1 MTEQNYR
8 VRIKLGEVE
17 IEVEGDEEFV
27 EKHVE
32 EFRKEMPKI
41 AKELPPKERVIPPE
55 IQKEKVELGKL
66 SLAEFYKQK
75 QPRDDIEVAIVIAYY
90 LISFEER
97 EEFTNQEIKEEANK
111 LGYKLSN
118 PADTL
123 KRAASGKKAYVRK
136 IEKGK
141 WTLTL
146 EGRNFVE
153 KELPK
158 RSEE

>member
-8 VRIKLGEVE
+8 IKIKLGEVE
-17 IEVEGDEEFV
+17 IEAQGDREFV
-27 EKHVE
+27 EKHID
-32 EFRKEMPKI
+32 EFKKEMPRI
-41 AKELPPKERVIPPE
+41 AKELPSKEITSEIPRERIKPE
-55 IQKEKVELGKL
+55 EL

-75 QPRDDIEVAIVIAYY
+75 RPKDDMEVAITIAYY
-90 LISFEER
+90 FTSSEKR
-97 EEFTNQEIKEEANK
+97 EEFTNQEIKGEANK

-146 EGRNFVE
+146 EGKNFIE
-153 KELPK
+153 RELPRK
-158 RSEE
+158 IEE